1 MQSTSKSGNTYR
13 ENETPYPSSEN
24 AATTHSPLGR
34 CIKMMKAPR
43 RGVFVMLTER
53 PIFIDAKIVF
63 RYNLRS
69 SVAAN
74 SGGYANFPTDMKEEV
89 P

>member
-1 MQSTSKSGNTYR
+1 
-13 ENETPYPSSEN
+13 
-24 AATTHSPLGR
+24 
-34 CIKMMKAPR
+34 
-43 RGVFVMLTER
+43 MLTER